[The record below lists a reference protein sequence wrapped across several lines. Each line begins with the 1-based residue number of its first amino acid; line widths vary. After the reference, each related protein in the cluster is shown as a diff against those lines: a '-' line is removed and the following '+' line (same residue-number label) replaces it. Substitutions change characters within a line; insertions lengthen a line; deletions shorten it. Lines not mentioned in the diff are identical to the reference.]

1 MQDSKVVSRL
11 PWYNNQGR
19 QAPEHLPDCTQSE
32 KTEESWEK
40 GYKSF
45 FEADSNWV
53 EVIIC
58 YKG

>member
-1 MQDSKVVSRL
+1 MSRL

-53 EVIIC
+53 EVNFC
-58 YKG
+58 YEG